1 MVVFSAT
8 IERWFFSRACL
19 WIAHGL
25 SCSFIFILSKGPIY
39 MYSTGSIQTLS
50 VIDPNI
56 VKELANCKSLDV
68 GKSSFLQKERGALL
82 GMGILTSNGDLWV
95 HQRKAIAP
103 ELFMDKVKGM
113 VNLMMEAAVPMLNLW
128 KNDVEDRGGS
138 AEIVVDE
145 FLRNFSADVI
155 SRACFGSSFS
165 EGKEIFIK
173 IRQLQTTMAKQN
185 MFIGVPGSRYLPT
198 RSNREIWNLDSSI
211 RTLILNIA
219 KKYEHDSPT
228 TANKG
233 LLHAIIQGSKDGPF
247 TSCTR
252 EDFIVDNCKNICFA
266 GHETTS
272 TTAAW
277 CLMLLASHHEWQSR
291 TRVELLDVCQGRPLD
306 FDMLRKLK
314 TLTMVIH
321 ETLRLYPPA
330 AFVVREALNDIKLG
344 SIDIPKGTNISIP
357 IAMAHRNPSVWGP
370 SADKFDPDRFA
381 NGIAGACKPPHMYMP
396 FGVGVRTCAGQ
407 NLAIVELKVV
417 LSLLLSK
424 FEFTLS
430 PNYVHC
436 PAFRL
441 TVEPGEERRKL
452 DERRRAAGGGGARG
466 GRGAVAARDG
476 GEAARGGRGQG
487 RARWQRRL
495 TAAARCA
502 RRRQWEAVQ
511 QQRRGR
517 RRLPAPSRVAAAAGI
532 CSWRQECQPHLV
544 RRTPKTKSRAVR
556 AARLRLHQTELRGF
570 NLQVTLGVNT
580 TILPMDQ
587 GVDKN
592 VVENSLVSNCDLP
605 VVKKLEKCVC
615 EESSVQAPLE
625 NKEDAKSLGI
635 VCDPENNKS
644 GVAKAITSPK
654 HEAIESSISIK
665 VADENPSYGCQ
676 TPRESIFDPF
686 APGAEEVA
694 CAPKKKVIRA
704 PELPSRRQLSFDSGD
719 YPVKRLSYE
728 FDDCEEDDQFLE
740 RICKMFI
747 DLIISNQALETNGK
761 DLLDSSSPGSCETP
775 SSEPLLTG
783 IADAC
788 PDAPMRRSLKVVQL
802 SPSICRKLD
811 FDSVSP
817 RCLLAKENK

>member
-1 MVVFSAT
+1 M
-8 IERWFFSRACL
+8 ELFFSSLQWLPVLSPVILCILLFSYLYTIL
-19 WIAHGL
+19 WLRPERLRQKLRSQGVKGPKP
-25 SCSFIFILSKGPIY
+25 SFLFGNIPEMRRIQQLTKSVQEQDAGTSDRVSSNYVATLFPYFLHWSRVYGPIY

-252 EDFIVDNCKNICFA
+252 EDFIVDNCKSIYFA

-441 TVEPGEERRKL
+441 TVEPGE
-452 DERRRAAGGGGARG
+452 
-466 GRGAVAARDG
+466 
-476 GEAARGGRGQG
+476 
-487 RARWQRRL
+487 
-495 TAAARCA
+495 
-502 RRRQWEAVQ
+502 
-511 QQRRGR
+511 
-517 RRLPAPSRVAAAAGI
+517 GI
-532 CSWRQECQPHLV
+532 TRPH
-544 RRTPKTKSRAVR
+544 
-556 AARLRLHQTELRGF
+556 
-570 NLQVTLGVNT
+570 
-580 TILPMDQ
+580 
-587 GVDKN
+587 
-592 VVENSLVSNCDLP
+592 
-605 VVKKLEKCVC
+605 
-615 EESSVQAPLE
+615 
-625 NKEDAKSLGI
+625 
-635 VCDPENNKS
+635 
-644 GVAKAITSPK
+644 
-654 HEAIESSISIK
+654 
-665 VADENPSYGCQ
+665 
-676 TPRESIFDPF
+676 
-686 APGAEEVA
+686 
-694 CAPKKKVIRA
+694 
-704 PELPSRRQLSFDSGD
+704 
-719 YPVKRLSYE
+719 
-728 FDDCEEDDQFLE
+728 
-740 RICKMFI
+740 
-747 DLIISNQALETNGK
+747 
-761 DLLDSSSPGSCETP
+761 
-775 SSEPLLTG
+775 
-783 IADAC
+783 
-788 PDAPMRRSLKVVQL
+788 
-802 SPSICRKLD
+802 D
-811 FDSVSP
+811 F
-817 RCLLAKENK
+817 